1 MKEIRII
8 TITKFRRDFNAV
20 IVMDW
25 LKDYRHV
32 DVRHGRKA
40 VFELHPPGTGERL
53 TELSQTL
60 GEMCNAEAGA
70 VFQLLESGSWAQVDD
85 DPNA

>member
-1 MKEIRII
+1 MTGVAHCAIIAIMKEIRII

-40 VFELHPPGTGERL
+40 VFELHPPGTGDRLVELEAANNER
-53 TELSQTL
+53 S
-60 GEMCNAEAGA
+60 
-70 VFQLLESGSWAQVDD
+70 
-85 DPNA
+85 